1 MNTLS
6 LGLRYFFVDL
16 VGGMLRWPIWWYT
29 KGLVGAMRWAG
40 EAVSGYAKQ
49 LAIMVWIKNIFVPMY
64 GTRDIQS
71 RIISFFMRSVQIFA
85 RGFILLIWFFVVI
98 FLVIAYV
105 ALPIISVIGFLLHIS
120 AIVI

>member
-6 LGLRYFFVDL
+6 LGFKYFFVDL

-29 KGLVGAMRWAG
+29 KGLVGTVRWAG
-40 EAVSGYAKQ
+40 NAVGGYAKQ
-49 LAIMVWIKNIFVPMY
+49 LAIRVWIKNIFVPMY
-64 GTRDIQS
+64 GTRDFQS

-85 RGFILLIWFFVVI
+85 RGFVLLLWFFVVLLI
-98 FLVIAYV
+98 VAAYI
-105 ALPIISVIGFLLHIS
+105 ALPIVSVIGFLLHMS